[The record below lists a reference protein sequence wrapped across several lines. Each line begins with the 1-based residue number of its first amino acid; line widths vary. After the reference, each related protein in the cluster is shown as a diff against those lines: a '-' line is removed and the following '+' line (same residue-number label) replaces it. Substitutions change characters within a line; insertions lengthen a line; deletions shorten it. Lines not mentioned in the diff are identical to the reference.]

1 MHPPHLNQDQSLGW
15 NMRAYT
21 ETMNQKEN
29 ATLSLITAAL
39 TLCGAVLAFIFFQD
53 QTARAVAIGIGIYSV
68 FSIATQVCKIYACR
82 RRLRTYLKTH
92 PELNQMVRG
101 Y

>member
-1 MHPPHLNQDQSLGW
+1 MHPPHLNDDQSLGW

-21 ETMNQKEN
+21 EVMNQKED
-29 ATLSLITAAL
+29 ATLSLITAVL
-39 TLCGAVLAFIFFQD
+39 TVFGATLAFIFFHD
-53 QTARAVAIGIGIYSV
+53 QTARAVAIGIGIYSF
-68 FSIATQVCKIYACR
+68 FSITVQARKIYACR
-82 RRLRTYLKTH
+82 RQSRKYLQDH

>member
-1 MHPPHLNQDQSLGW
+1 MHPPHLNDDQSLGW

-21 ETMNQKEN
+21 EVMNQKEN
-29 ATLSLITAAL
+29 ATLSLITVAL
-39 TLCGAVLAFIFFQD
+39 SLCGAVLVFIFFRD
-53 QTARAVAIGIGIYSV
+53 QTAQAVAIGIGVYAV
-68 FSIATQVCKIYACR
+68 FSILVQTGKIYACR

-92 PELNQMVRG
+92 PELNQMIRG